1 VARQITIKVVV
12 EGASSGAVA
21 AVKAVGSALSGLAG
35 FGASV
40 FGGLNQ
46 AMELG
51 RKALDTLRLGWE
63 MLLAP
68 ALKFRDANDAGRRTM
83 EAFEGSALRARVAIG
98 DALLPVIT
106 GTIEALG
113 LANDAIERWLK
124 ANRTVIGLKIADAMA
139 AIGGALID
147 GVAFG
152 AIWASRAVTGIVVAF
167 NSLRIGANEALRAV
181 INTYAAALD
190 GAAKYAAFMGE
201 KGAARALKQE
211 AEDLRLLGKA
221 MGEVSKDFGIS
232 VGEMLA
238 DQDALET
245 KIRGHQSAG
254 SEALGKVVAAVRNAV
269 AEQVR
274 SNAVLTDAE
283 KARVAAEEKAAQSR
297 IERARAAIDAQRA
310 LQDAQAKLNN
320 RVAPEIDRDRGA
332 FDRELEAYQARQAAA
347 ERYEQKQAEIAQRA
361 REMSSA
367 MASSVYGVGR
377 ELLGIAT
384 SAESAGDAIWGIT
397 KRLLEMVAERAALS
411 LLERVFSF
419 ATAGGSDVVGGIF
432 GFLGS
437 IFGGSRGGEVRGYAL
452 GGRVFGGV
460 TGDTVPALLMPGE
473 VVISRASVEQSR
485 RTGQVPREL
494 ATSGVGGGGRS
505 GGNVT
510 LNLGVQLPYLPSSAE
525 ATTALDRALGPW
537 LRRQRALGRV

>member
-1 VARQITIKVVV
+1 MARQITIKVVV
-12 EGASSGAVA
+12 EGASSGAVS

-83 EAFEGSALRARVAIG
+83 EEFEGSALRARVAIG
-98 DALLPVIT
+98 DALLPALT
-106 GTIEALG
+106 GTIRALG
-113 LANDAIERWLK
+113 LAGDGIERWVR
-124 ANRTVIGLKIADAMA
+124 ANQVAIGMRIADELDR
-139 AIGGALID
+139 IGRALVSGIATGA
-147 GVAFG
+147 VY
-152 AIWASRAVTGIVVAF
+152 ASRAVTGISVAID
-167 NSLRIGANEALRAV
+167 LIRVGANAMGSAVVSAFAAITESGAQAARFLGRDELGASLAEAAEGMRLLEATLDEQSAEWVASVDREIDAQRELEASIRSYEQTALRALPRV
-181 INTYAAALD
+181 TSAVRQAAQERVLS
-190 GAAKYAAFMGE
+190 
-201 KGAARALKQE
+201 ARA
-211 AEDLRLLGKA
+211 
-221 MGEVSKDFGIS
+221 
-232 VGEMLA
+232 
-238 DQDALET
+238 T
-245 KIRGHQSAG
+245 
-254 SEALGKVVAAVRNAV
+254 
-269 AEQVR
+269 
-274 SNAVLTDAE
+274 TDAE
-283 KARVAAEEKAAQSR
+283 KARAVAEEKAAQSQ

-310 LQDAQAKLNN
+310 LQDAQARLNN

-332 FDRELEAYQARQAAA
+332 FDRELEAFEARQAAA

-367 MASSVYGVGR
+367 MASSAYGIGR

-384 SAESAGDAIWGIT
+384 LAENAGDAIWGIT

-419 ATAGGSDVVGGIF
+419 ATAGSSGVVGGIF
-432 GFLGS
+432 DFLGS
-437 IFGGSRGGEVRGYAL
+437 IFGGSRGGEVRGYAP

-460 TGDTVPALLMPGE
+460 AGDTVPALLMPGE

-494 ATSGVGGGGRS
+494 AASGVGGGGRS
-505 GGNVT
+505 GNVT